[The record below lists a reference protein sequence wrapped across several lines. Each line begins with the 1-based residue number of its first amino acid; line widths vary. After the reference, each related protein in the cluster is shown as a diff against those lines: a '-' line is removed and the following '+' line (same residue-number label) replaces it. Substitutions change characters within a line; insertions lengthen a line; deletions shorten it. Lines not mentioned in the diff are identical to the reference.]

1 MLVVNYVKEI
11 FIICSISNRRQNF
24 RFLFAIKTV
33 GDIVPSAILNKN
45 IMIVKDW
52 RTKDG
57 KTTNKTQK
65 QRIKHKKI
73 IIYGVFVVAF

>member
-1 MLVVNYVKEI
+1 
-11 FIICSISNRRQNF
+11 
-24 RFLFAIKTV
+24 
-33 GDIVPSAILNKN
+33 
-45 IMIVKDW
+45 MIVKDW